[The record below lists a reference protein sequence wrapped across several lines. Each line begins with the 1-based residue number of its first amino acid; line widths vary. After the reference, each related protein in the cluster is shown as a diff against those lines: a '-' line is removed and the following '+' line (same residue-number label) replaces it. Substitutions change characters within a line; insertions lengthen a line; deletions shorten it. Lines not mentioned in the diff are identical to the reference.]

1 MVAEASSS
9 SSATRSGAAGAA
21 GGAEAAAAAMTV
33 VLQRLQTATVVPAL
47 DKGNPPPNGTAW
59 RAAATTFL
67 AQMAGGHLVNDNWS
81 VRANPNQ
88 AMLVEDDP
96 VVQLM
101 AKRAAAAR
109 AQKAPA
115 LSSWTP
121 GKDRLSMMEVLKEE
135 DLAGGAVE
143 GLPGPAQRVVAEGAP
158 VTLAT
163 GLVFY
168 LDPLTDLVEAKDARL
183 LRSMCWDRLVA
194 SIAANHAHLRAGVQH
209 GDVARLMEK
218 VGVVIDGQDAARVLA
233 ALRSLVT
240 CSKTKSVPMGQF
252 TQLVASCRQVLAAS
266 PMVSIA
272 DKLVREAVLVAL
284 DGDDAYSIE
293 ASMARMD
300 PGTNTDTLLDIVLT
314 RSRVV
319 ERAKGGQTAFG
330 MAAVVGSGPAKEPG
344 GKGQCYIFRDQ
355 GKCRFGDKCRFSH
368 GVVTEEG
375 KRHRGKPTGK
385 CYECGGDHS
394 ITDCKLFMERKEAD
408 KSLKAKLATAEA
420 LVATL
425 RPAAAP
431 GGAVVGTMAR
441 LNCPPPHPVFAA
453 AVWGSDE

>member
-1 MVAEASSS
+1 M
-9 SSATRSGAAGAA
+9 
-21 GGAEAAAAAMTV
+21 
-33 VLQRLQTATVVPAL
+33 
-47 DKGNPPPNGTAW
+47 
-59 RAAATTFL
+59 
-67 AQMAGGHLVNDNWS
+67 
-81 VRANPNQ
+81 
-88 AMLVEDDP
+88 
-96 VVQLM
+96 
-101 AKRAAAAR
+101 
-109 AQKAPA
+109 
-115 LSSWTP
+115 
-121 GKDRLSMMEVLKEE
+121 SMMEVLKDEADE
-135 DLAGGAVE
+135 AVE
-143 GLPGPAQRVVAEGAP
+143 GLESTPVAM
-158 VTLAT
+158 AT

-168 LDPLTDLVEAKDARL
+168 LDPLADAVEAKDARL

-233 ALRSLVT
+233 ALRSLLT

-266 PMVSIA
+266 PMISIV

-300 PGTNTDTLLDIVLT
+300 PGTTTDTLLDIVLT
-314 RSRVV
+314 RSSLRVV
-319 ERAKGGQTAFG
+319 ERAKGSQTAFG
-330 MAAVVGSGPAKEPG
+330 MAAGVGSGPAKEPG

-408 KSLKAKLATAEA
+408 KSLKTKLATAEA
-420 LVATL
+420 LVASL
-425 RPAAAP
+425 QPAAAP

-441 LNCPPPHPVFAA
+441 LNCPPPNPVFAA